1 MGAMRVGEEVRLI
14 NTENLLVD
22 DNFRP
27 GPGWLWQSGKCIK
40 INLMIRGGCTGSKT
54 SLQGQSLGGSP

>member
-1 MGAMRVGEEVRLI
+1 MGAMKVGEEVRSI

-22 DNFRP
+22 DSFRP
-27 GPGWLWQSGKCIK
+27 SPGWLWQSGKCIK

-54 SLQGQSLGGSP
+54 SLQG